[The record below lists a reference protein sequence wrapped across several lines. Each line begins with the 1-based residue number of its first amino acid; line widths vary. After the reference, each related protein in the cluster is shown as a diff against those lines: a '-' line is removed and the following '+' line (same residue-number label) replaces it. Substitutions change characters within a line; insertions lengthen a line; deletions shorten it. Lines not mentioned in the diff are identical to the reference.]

1 MKVKNSDFRM
11 VLGEAMAMNK
21 PVVLDGHEYSVV
33 WNGEEWELNGNGNYY
48 FVNPKTWDR
57 DLEELEECEL
67 VVL

>member
-33 WNGEEWELNGNGNYY
+33 WNGEE
-48 FVNPKTWDR
+48 
-57 DLEELEECEL
+57 CEL
-67 VVL
+67 GVETVL